1 MARVNHGNSI
11 TGYALVVNVKYFE
24 DSKDD
29 NREEETVLD
38 QENAVSMV
46 SAFNKL
52 GFDTELV
59 TEQVAPEIYVTID
72 HFKREFGKGNVS

>member
-29 NREEETVLD
+29 DREETVLD
-38 QENAVSMV
+38 QVNAV